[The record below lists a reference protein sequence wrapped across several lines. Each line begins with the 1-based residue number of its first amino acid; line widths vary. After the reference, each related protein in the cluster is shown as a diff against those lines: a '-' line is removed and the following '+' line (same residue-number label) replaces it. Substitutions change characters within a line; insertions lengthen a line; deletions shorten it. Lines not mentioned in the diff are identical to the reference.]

1 MKARGRKQVSLS
13 CSTPAGRAAEH
24 PASRRTTPSTGAS
37 TNRPIDAMIPWAPGA
52 SDHEVDRVFFR
63 GRDMRPNSRCST
75 GRPDAGRAGR
85 AKQLG
90 AWTATRR
97 CAVSL
102 ALVSWLA
109 VLGCQTARPPTPV
122 TSPTSTPPEAFP
134 LAGMVWRAD
143 EIDGQRVVDGIA
155 STIAFDGR
163 SQAVGSTGCNRY
175 VAPLQI
181 AGSTLR
187 LGDIALTRR
196 ACPPGVMDQERRF
209 VVALGAI
216 RTYHQEGD
224 TLWFLDETGHVRLRL
239 VRTQASASVRAN
251 PDKER
256 RARDRGLGDGAAR
269 AHLRESGGRP
279 EQEVVGSRARRP
291 ARQGGKGSWTAG

>member
-1 MKARGRKQVSLS
+1 MKDRGRKQASLS
-13 CSTPAGRAAEH
+13 CSSHAGRAAEQ

-63 GRDMRPNSRCST
+63 ERDMRPNPRRST
-75 GRPDAGRAGR
+75 GRPDARHDGR
-85 AKQLG
+85 AKQPG

-97 CAVSL
+97 GAVAL

-109 VLGCQTARPPTPV
+109 VLGCQTARPPAPV

-134 LAGMVWRAD
+134 LAGMVWLAD

-175 VAPLQI
+175 VAPFHV

-187 LGDIALTRR
+187 LGDIAMTRR
-196 ACPPGVMDQERRF
+196 ACPPASHGPGAPVRR
-209 VVALGAI
+209 GARGNPNLPSGRRRSLAPGRD
-216 RTYHQEGD
+216 RTRAPASHPNPGE
-224 TLWFLDETGHVRLRL
+224 RLR
-239 VRTQASASVRAN
+239 
-251 PDKER
+251 P
-256 RARDRGLGDGAAR
+256 G
-269 AHLRESGGRP
+269 ES
-279 EQEVVGSRARRP
+279 
-291 ARQGGKGSWTAG
+291 RQGAPSADFAFTKQPATIEVSAMGPLQLTYVNPADDPSKK